1 MQGVSGFADDFVR
14 GSASFG
20 GSNLTTKEKKGVV
33 KLLQEFC
40 GMCEA
45 QGPQQ
50 TVIEAKNNIPCKE
63 HMCQCGEVE

>member
-1 MQGVSGFADDFVR
+1 MQGGSGSADDFVR

-20 GSNLTTKEKKGVV
+20 GLNFITKKKNWVV

-40 GMCEA
+40 SMCEA

-50 TVIEAKNNIPCKE
+50 TVIEAENSIPCKE

>member
-1 MQGVSGFADDFVR
+1 MQGVSGSADDFVR

-20 GSNLTTKEKKGVV
+20 DSNLIIGKKKGVV

-50 TVIEAKNNIPCKE
+50 TVIEAENSIPCKE